1 MKDKLARKMKR
12 ERVEVCLNCKHF
24 VECNRIGNF
33 EECDEFVEAESE
45 VLAITKMQQ
54 ICFQSYVIKV

>member
-45 VLAITKMQQ
+45 VLAITKM
-54 ICFQSYVIKV
+54 